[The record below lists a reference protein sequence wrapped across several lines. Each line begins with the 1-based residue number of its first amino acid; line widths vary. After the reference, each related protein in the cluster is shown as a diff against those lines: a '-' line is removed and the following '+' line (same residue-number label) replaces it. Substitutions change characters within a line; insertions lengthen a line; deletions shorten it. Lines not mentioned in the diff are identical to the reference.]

1 MIVWEKSGITV
12 VKSAL
17 FETLSA
23 IVQTEELVLVVDPC
37 WLPGEVHWI
46 RSYVDR
52 HRGGRPLYLLFTH
65 SDYDHVIGYRA
76 FPEAEVIASQAFRDR
91 TAAEKEAVIEQ
102 IHAFDDDYYI
112 TRDYPIAYPEV
123 DIAIGTEGEQWTVGN
138 TVLTFY
144 QAAGHNADGLM
155 TVLEPGGLLIAGDYL
170 SDVEFPYIYHGSREY
185 EHTIGKLDRIL
196 SEHDI
201 KLLMTGHG
209 NVTSDRDEMKRRQ
222 LASLTYIRELREA
235 VEANDLAKLDA
246 MIDGHAHPRVK
257 RRFHLANQRLIE
269 QEIQSRRMES

>member
-37 WLPGEVHWI
+37 WLPREVHWI

-65 SDYDHVIGYRA
+65 SDFDHVIGYRA
-76 FPEAEVIASQAFRDR
+76 FPEAKVIASQSFRDR

-123 DIAIGTEGEQWTVGN
+123 DIAIGTEGEQWKAGN

-144 QAAGHNADGLM
+144 QAAGHNADGMM

-170 SDVEFPYIYHGSREY
+170 SDVEFPYIYHSSTEY
-185 EHTIGKLDRIL
+185 ERTVGKLDQILTEHRIQ
-196 SEHDI
+196 
-201 KLLMTGHG
+201 LLMTGHG
-209 NVTSDRDEMKRRQ
+209 NVTADQDEMKRRQ
-222 LASLTYIRELREA
+222 QASLAYIRELREA
-235 VEANDLAKLDA
+235 VEADDLAKLDA
-246 MIDGHAHPRVK
+246 MIDGHAHPRAK

-269 QEIQSRRMES
+269 QELQSRRLE